1 MGLVY
6 FQPDV
11 VEMELKAVSVKRIES
26 ILKFIG
32 SDHLQPRRIV
42 GMHVFDLLVKGVV
55 LIETFGWNISQQ
67 EKVWLQ
73 ETHPE
78 MCSFSTL
85 FGGT

>member
-6 FQPDV
+6 LKPDV

-67 EKVWLQ
+67 DKV
-73 ETHPE
+73 
-78 MCSFSTL
+78 
-85 FGGT
+85 